1 MNWLE
6 LYGYLGSALIAISLM
21 MADIYKLRW
30 INLVGAGAFASYGL
44 LIGAWPVAAL
54 NGFIVLIDA
63 VHLWQLY
70 RQPRAAKTEVD
81 FEVSDAYIQTIAVTR
96 LPQID
101 GLAAND
107 RIRITF
113 EGTQPTGFE
122 LLTDASAA
130 SESEAQDRLAA

>member
-6 LYGYLGSALIAISLM
+6 IYGYLGSVLIAVSLM

-54 NGFIVLIDA
+54 NGFIVLIDI

-70 RQPRAAKTEVD
+70 RKPRAARSEVE
-81 FEVSDAYIQTIAVTR
+81 FQVADAYVQTVLVAT

-101 GLAAND
+101 GLAANE
-107 RIRITF
+107 RIRVTF
-113 EGTQPTGFE
+113 EGTQPVGFE
-122 LLTDASAA
+122 VLEETSHYP
-130 SESEAQDRLAA
+130 EAEEKLAA